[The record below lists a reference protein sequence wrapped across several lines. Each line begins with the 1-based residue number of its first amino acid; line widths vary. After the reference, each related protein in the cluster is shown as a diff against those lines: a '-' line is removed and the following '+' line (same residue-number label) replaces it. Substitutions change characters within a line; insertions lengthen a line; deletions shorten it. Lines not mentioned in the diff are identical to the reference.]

1 MNLSLF
7 EAHLVPVLLLV
18 LHSSLSP
25 INDLWNE
32 INSILL
38 HSTAYTN
45 LMSLTTELTKN
56 AVKKMCRT
64 GNKLL
69 LIQEPIPIPV
79 STFF

>member
-18 LHSSLSP
+18 LHSSLSS
-25 INDLWNE
+25 INDLLNE
-32 INSILL
+32 INSILF

-45 LMSLTTELTKN
+45 LSLTTELTKN